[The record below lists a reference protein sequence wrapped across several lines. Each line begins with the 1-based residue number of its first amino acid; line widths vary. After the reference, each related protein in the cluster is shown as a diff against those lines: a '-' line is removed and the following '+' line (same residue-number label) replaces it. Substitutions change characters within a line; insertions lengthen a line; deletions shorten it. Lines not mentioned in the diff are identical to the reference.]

1 MTPDAFIP
9 PERRDAF
16 GMFCS
21 GVCVVQCAAPLL
33 LAFFGGSLAGVAFPD
48 NEDFHLLLLAVVP
61 GIAVWSLV
69 PGYRRHLRRRPLAF
83 AVLGILLLF
92 LGVIIAGS
100 AEVPLTIAGG
110 LLMIVA
116 HAMNRQGVLAARIT

>member
-1 MTPDAFIP
+1 MV
-9 PERRDAF
+9 
-16 GMFCS
+16 CS

-33 LAFFGGSLAGVAFPD
+33 LAFFGGSLAGVTFLG

-61 GIAVWSLV
+61 AIAVWSLV

-83 AVLGILLLF
+83 AVIGILLLF

-116 HAMNRQGVLAARIT
+116 HAINRQGVLGAKVRGVATRYKA